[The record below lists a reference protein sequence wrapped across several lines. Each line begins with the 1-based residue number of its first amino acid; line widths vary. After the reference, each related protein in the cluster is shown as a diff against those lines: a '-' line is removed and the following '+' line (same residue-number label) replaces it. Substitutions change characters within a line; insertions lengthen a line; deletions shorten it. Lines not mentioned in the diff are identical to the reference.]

1 MYRYIGVQVY
11 GCAGMYNCIGEYCYF
26 YFKGTDQAG
35 TFISLKCVVYYANY
49 RSWHQSSKI
58 QVVIA
63 VQNFRVSIFYFS
75 YREFHE
81 FRTKTINDNDIFSIE
96 EKNTLNNFRK

>member
-1 MYRYIGVQVY
+1 MYYHFQ
-11 GCAGMYNCIGEYCYF
+11 
-26 YFKGTDQAG
+26 GTDHAG
-35 TFISLKCVVYYANY
+35 TFMSLKCVVYYANC

-58 QVVIA
+58 QVGPSSSVVIG

-81 FRTKTINDNDIFSIE
+81 FCIKTINDNDFFSID
-96 EKNTLNNFRK
+96 EKTSVFQLMLY